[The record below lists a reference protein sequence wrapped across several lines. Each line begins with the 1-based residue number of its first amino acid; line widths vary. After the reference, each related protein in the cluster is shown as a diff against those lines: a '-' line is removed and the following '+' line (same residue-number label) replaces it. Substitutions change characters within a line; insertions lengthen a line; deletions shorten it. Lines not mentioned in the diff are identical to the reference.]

1 LSALAE
7 AFYRFDPPWIRLGEV
22 YRRICLLRI
31 EGREADARRVMD
43 SEFADAETAARVA
56 CGADPDAESSLRAY
70 LVGEGERVAQAVA
83 FAEVLV
89 PELSRRLSARD
100 GAHPAAAAKAQIPRA
115 AHRGDAPQVADFIED
130 MLAQEREASL

>member
-1 LSALAE
+1 M
-7 AFYRFDPPWIRLGEV
+7 

>member
-22 YRRICLLRI
+22 YRRICFLRI
-31 EGREADARRVMD
+31 EGRDADARRIMD
-43 SEFADAETAARVA
+43 SEFADAETAARA
-56 CGADPDAESSLRAY
+56 SCGDDPDAETSLKAY

-89 PELSRRLSARD
+89 PELSRRLSARS
-100 GAHPAAAAKAQIPRA
+100 GALPAAAAKAPSPRA
-115 AHRGDAPQVADFIED
+115 PSRGEAPQVADFIED
-130 MLAQEREASL
+130 MLAQERAASV